1 MPQHKSAEKRVR
13 ISARRHARN
22 KADIT
27 EMKKAL
33 KKVRGAGTKADA
45 ENALK
50 KVVVL
55 LDQLA
60 AKKVIHRNKAS
71 NQKSKLT
78 KVVNKMK

>member
-1 MPQHKSAEKRVR
+1 MPQHKSAEKRMR
-13 ISARRHARN
+13 ISARRHERN

-27 EMKKAL
+27 RMKKAL
-33 KKVRGAGTKADA
+33 KKVRSAGTKADG
-45 ENALK
+45 EIALK
-50 KVVVL
+50 KVVIL

-60 AKKVIHRNKAS
+60 SKKVIHRNKAS

>member
-1 MPQHKSAEKRVR
+1 MPQHKSAEKRIR
-13 ISARRHARN
+13 TSARRHERN

-27 EMKKAL
+27 KMKKAL
-33 KKVRGAGTKADA
+33 KKVRGAGTKADG
-45 ENALK
+45 EIALK
-50 KVVVL
+50 KIVIL

>member
-13 ISARRHARN
+13 ISARRHVRN

-27 EMKKAL
+27 EMKTAL
-33 KKVRGAGTKADA
+33 KKVRSAGSKAEAGD
-45 ENALK
+45 ALK
-50 KVVVL
+50 RAVIL
-55 LDQLA
+55 LDKLA